1 MTRMGGDIMP
11 QINIR
16 GIKVEEVC
24 KVSHELI
31 DKLTQAV
38 GCPRDYFEIEC
49 ISSAKVTNGV
59 VEEPYPFV
67 EVAWFDR
74 GQQIQDQV
82 ARTITDVLMKGLGI
96 ESLDLAFR
104 VFEKEKYYEN
114 GEHF

>member
-1 MTRMGGDIMP
+1 MP
-11 QINIR
+11 QIIIR
-16 GIKVEEVC
+16 GLQPQEVC
-24 KVSHELI
+24 KVSQKLI

-49 ISSAKVTNGV
+49 ISSVKVTNGII
-59 VEEPYPFV
+59 EQPYPFV

-74 GQQIQDQV
+74 GQQLQDEV
-82 ARTITDVLMKGLGI
+82 AKTITQVLREGLDI
-96 ESLDLAFR
+96 ESMDLAFR